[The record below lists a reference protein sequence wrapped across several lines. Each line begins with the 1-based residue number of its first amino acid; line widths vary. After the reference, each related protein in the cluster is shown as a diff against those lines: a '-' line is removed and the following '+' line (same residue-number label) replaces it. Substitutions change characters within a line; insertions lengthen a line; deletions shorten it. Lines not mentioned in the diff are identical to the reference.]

1 MGSPRD
7 SRGCSRDEKAPC
19 PGGGHFVTR
28 VPLGVVLPLVAN
40 RRLCRPAGGPREA
53 ITHHE
58 VVAALAGRF
67 DLVYAVAMTKAQQC
81 THLGEIRKVKP
92 HTAGCEECLK
102 IGQSWVHLR
111 LCLECGHVGCCD
123 SSIGKHATKH
133 FHATKHAIMQSHEP
147 GESWGW
153 CYVDEIM
160 LDLD

>member
-1 MGSPRD
+1 
-7 SRGCSRDEKAPC
+7 
-19 PGGGHFVTR
+19 
-28 VPLGVVLPLVAN
+28 
-40 RRLCRPAGGPREA
+40 
-53 ITHHE
+53 
-58 VVAALAGRF
+58 
-67 DLVYAVAMTKAQQC
+67 MTKAQQC

-153 CYVDEIM
+153 CYVDEMM
-160 LDLD
+160 LDLG